1 MSIHKQDCEKNSSL
15 EDDSSDTLRTGTIGT
30 LDFYIWTLIPAIGI
44 IVCVIHAEQEHFW
57 SWTGATSEECQSLKS
72 KIVVSVMSAVIGG
85 CFVATLMKTIFVVS
99 FTLIKYQGANFSH
112 FAAVIRGYSPACLP
126 LLFAGRR
133 WSGILL
139 IFIVLI
145 VGTMTKQLAVVS
157 MGVRAV
163 SFNNTMTSY
172 TRDYKSCSAT
182 EYIIGMNEMKPLAS
196 LDAFN
201 SLRNR
206 NTTYTNEYYDKSIPD
221 GLRGESKF
229 VRELPFANVSC
240 RIVPKNDSFSDLDPV
255 LPPLNKYDDSGNSFI
270 PWGALIAVSMKMELA
285 EYDLHQ
291 WVLCTIDLGHAT
303 ASTTCQNTLCHTER
317 VSIITPF
324 GKTYTQSS
332 YMLLRNMF
340 TMVKPGTSGTRNI
353 LTSWILGA
361 DITEYTDI
369 YHKIPGES
377 LQTIEDRVEILG
389 TIIVRILCD
398 YNNKEPYTDIV
409 TIQSNYISFAYYVN
423 RILWKW
429 PFWLL
434 AGFIFV
440 TWITCMISMRIT
452 PESRIISVEWLL
464 GQYVSRSRYGYLSG
478 GSLVKAHRDYLLQVV
493 DGNSNGEVGNIAII
507 QSGTYQDI
515 HTQRVL
521 HDRTYQ

>member
-1 MSIHKQDCEKNSSL
+1 MSIHKQDCEKESSF

-44 IVCVIHAEQEHFW
+44 IVCIIHAEQEHFW

-99 FTLIKYQGANFSH
+99 FTLIQYQGANFSH
-112 FAAVIRGYSPACLP
+112 FATVIRGYSLACLP

-133 WSGILL
+133 WSGIFL

-157 MGVRAV
+157 MGVRVV
-163 SFNNTMTSY
+163 SFNQTKTSY

-182 EYIIGMNEMKPLAS
+182 ESSAASQRFTLAKTNV
-196 LDAFN
+196 FN

-206 NTTYTNEYYDKSIPD
+206 NSSHTNEYYDKSIPH

-240 RIVPKNDSFSDLDPV
+240 KFVPKNDPVSFADSV
-255 LPPLNKYDDSGNSFI
+255 LPPLGMYDALGNRLF
-270 PWGALIAVSMKMELA
+270 PWGASIGVVMKMERTEDNL
-285 EYDLHQ
+285 EER
-291 WVLCTIDLGHAT
+291 VLCTVDIGHAT
-303 ASTTCQNTLCHTER
+303 ASTTCKNTKCRTER
-317 VSIITPF
+317 ISAITPF
-324 GKTYTQSS
+324 EKTNTQNS
-332 YMLLRNMF
+332 YMLLTDLFDML
-340 TMVKPGTSGTRNI
+340 KPGSNSARNL
-353 LTSWILGA
+353 LTTWILGA
-361 DITEYTDI
+361 GINAYIDVF
-369 YHKIPGES
+369 HKIPGES
-377 LQTIEDRVEILG
+377 LQKIERRVEILG
-389 TIIVRILCD
+389 TVIGRILCD

-409 TIQSNYISFAYYVN
+409 TIQSNYISSAYYVN

-440 TWITCMISMRIT
+440 TWIICMISMRIT

-464 GQYVSRSRYGYLSG
+464 GQYISRSRYGYLSG
-478 GSLVKAHRDYLLQVV
+478 GRLVKAHRDYLLQVV
-493 DGNSNGEVGNIAII
+493 DENSNGEVGNIAII

-515 HTQRVL
+515 RTQRVL